1 MAVSINVLSWFP
13 YQVILS
19 RLSTTA
25 VISWLPSHGRSFP
38 NCNVKTVLA
47 RPCWLFFMTV
57 LSAVLSSLLYCIVAL
72 LSWLSVSDLSLLR
85 LSSRGSAGFPANI
98 TMASLSCHG
107 CPISAVLLCCGC
119 HYLTV
124 RSCLSCCGS
133 PLVTALSRLV
143 DSTVMDVG

>member
-1 MAVSINVLSWFP
+1 VAVSINVFSWFP

-38 NCNVKTVLA
+38 NCNVKAVLHDC
-47 RPCWLFFMTV
+47 PV
-57 LSAVLSSLLYCIVAL
+57 IAVLSRLLYCIVAL

-85 LSSRGSAGFPANI
+85 LSSRGSAGFPTNI
-98 TMASLSCHG
+98 TVASLSCHG
-107 CPISAVLLCCGC
+107 CPISTVLLCCGC

-133 PLVTALSRLV
+133 PLVTALSGLV
-143 DSTVMDVG
+143 DTTVMDVG